1 MFFTVTS
8 SPVLVN
14 LYLVGDY
21 RILIVIGVAMGAI
34 GVGYYLRRGM
44 NKAQSGGEAPEVAP
58 APPAAPA
65 ASR

>member
-1 MFFTVTS
+1 LLTTTS

-21 RILIVIGVAMGAI
+21 GLLILIGTVIGAI
-34 GVGYYLRRGM
+34 GVGYYLRSGM
-44 NKAQSGGEAPEVAP
+44 NKAQKAREAPEVAP
-58 APPAAPA
+58 APPAATA